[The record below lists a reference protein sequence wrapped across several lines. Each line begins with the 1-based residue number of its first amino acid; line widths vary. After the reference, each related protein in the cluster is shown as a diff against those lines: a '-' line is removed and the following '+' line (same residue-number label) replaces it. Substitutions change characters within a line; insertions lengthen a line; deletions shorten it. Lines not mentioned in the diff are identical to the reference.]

1 MQTAQEEQIEQDDRA
16 VRAEQGERTERAS
29 RDAGASPSAPASRAA
44 ETELVN
50 THCHTGFCGHAEGE
64 VAAYAAAAHDAG
76 LTTLAFTDHFP
87 LSPKFDPV
95 GYLSVPEPDMPA
107 YIDAVLAARE
117 AYPDMDILLGCEL
130 DYLGQVD
137 DRDLSQR
144 DLDAFDLVLGSV
156 HFVDEWPF
164 DDPAQR
170 GVWDEPG
177 APERIWRRYVELWCD
192 MAADTSLRFDVL
204 SHPDLA
210 KKFAHY
216 PDFDLEPL
224 YERMAEAARAGGR
237 LIEVNTSG
245 SYYACKEIF
254 PAPALLAAFCRAG
267 VPATVGTDAHEP
279 KNVTRD
285 IERGYA
291 LLREA
296 GYKQLTV
303 PTSGRDRRTID
314 L

>member
-1 MQTAQEEQIEQDDRA
+1 M
-16 VRAEQGERTERAS
+16 RTTNT
-29 RDAGASPSAPASRAA
+29 P
-44 ETELVN
+44 ELVN
-50 THCHTGFCGHAEGE
+50 THCHTGYCGHAEGAVE
-64 VAAYAAAAHDAG
+64 AYAKAAYDAG
-76 LTTLAFTDHFP
+76 LTTLAFTDHYP

-95 GYLSVPEPDMPA
+95 GYLSVPAKDMDA
-107 YIDAVLAARE
+107 YEADVRAAQG
-117 AYPDMDILLGCEL
+117 AYPGMDVLFGCEL
-130 DYLGQVD
+130 DYLGDVD
-137 DRDLSQR
+137 DRGLDQR
-144 DLDAFDLVLGSV
+144 ELDKFDLVLGSV

-177 APERIWRRYVELWCD
+177 APERIWRRYVELWCA

-210 KKFAHY
+210 KKFARY
-216 PDFDLEPL
+216 PDFDLHPL
-224 YERMAEAARAGGR
+224 YEAMAEAARAGQR
-237 LIEVNTSG
+237 IIEVNTSG
-245 SYYACKEIF
+245 SYYACEEVF
-254 PAPALLAAFCRAG
+254 PAPALLKEFCRAG

-279 KNVTRD
+279 KNVARD

-296 GYKQLTV
+296 GYRHLTV
-303 PTSGRDRRTID
+303 PTSARDRRTIE